1 MRPAGW
7 KLFGHAMFEL
17 SQLNVTEVAE
27 FVQRNF
33 QNLFTKGAPPGKQIQ
48 NGDVRV
54 GVLPQREEFLIG
66 STGFGGVALHS
77 IGSAELEMRQCADRF
92 VENDSAMVENFLELN
107 SGLVALM
114 PGQIGFAAH
123 IDGMQSGHEG
133 TAAGGTLCPQVI
145 GSGGLKSLNG
155 LNGLGRIVVAERE
168 LGVNRWQVVEL
179 DHRILWEALGQISR

>member
-7 KLFGHAMFEL
+7 KLFGHVMFEL

-92 VENDSAMVENFLELN
+92 AKDDSALVENSLELDD
-107 SGLVALM
+107 GLAAQMGGL
-114 PGQIGFAAH
+114 IGCAAH
-123 IDGMQSGHEG
+123 IDGVRM
-133 TAAGGTLCPQVI
+133 GG
-145 GSGGLKSLNG
+145 
-155 LNGLGRIVVAERE
+155 A
-168 LGVNRWQVVEL
+168 
-179 DHRILWEALGQISR
+179 

>member
-48 NGDVRV
+48 NGYVRV

-92 VENDSAMVENFLELN
+92 AKNDSAMVENFLELN
-107 SGLVALM
+107 GGLVALM
-114 PGQIGFAAH
+114 RGQI
-123 IDGMQSGHEG
+123 SS
-133 TAAGGTLCPQVI
+133 AAGGTLCPQVI
-145 GSGGLKSLNG
+145 GSGGLKSLD
-155 LNGLGRIVVAERE
+155 GLGRIVVAERE
-168 LGVNRWQVVEL
+168 LGAEPRARDPNLRLRTVSPEIYRGCDD
-179 DHRILWEALGQISR
+179 DHICGRANGGSIA

>member
-1 MRPAGW
+1 MNPTAGGLLIESA
-7 KLFGHAMFEL
+7 K
-17 SQLNVTEVAE
+17 
-27 FVQRNF
+27 
-33 QNLFTKGAPPGKQIQ
+33 

-107 SGLVALM
+107 GGLVALM

-145 GSGGLKSLNG
+145 GSGGLKSF
-155 LNGLGRIVVAERE
+155 NGLGRIVVAERE